1 MYRIK
6 CCGGQLTY
14 TRDWLNTNK
23 RQEMEMSEVT
33 LLNTIYRRNI
43 KSVGTLRHAYT
54 FYYLLLSMTHFRKMV
69 YYLRT
74 NATQSLSTVTG
85 TVQKI
90 YSVDGLK
97 QTLRRWND
105 WTNDNLTKNVKT
117 TEYFFR
123 AWYQGHPTAIF
134 GKISVRKTI
143 WELEFSEHLL

>member
-1 MYRIK
+1 
-6 CCGGQLTY
+6 
-14 TRDWLNTNK
+14 
-23 RQEMEMSEVT
+23 MEMSEVT

-105 WTNDNLTKNVKT
+105 WTNDNLTKNITT
-117 TEYFFR
+117 TEYFFPCMVCFSGVENKNR
-123 AWYQGHPTAIF
+123 GIITIIQKYEIN
-134 GKISVRKTI
+134 KSDLRKSLI
-143 WELEFSEHLL
+143 PF